1 MTGFLE
7 EHESKE
13 PICAINN
20 PVVIVCGAGKRCTDV
35 LRDIQT
41 WSKEKDGN
49 TAKLFAKHFKIVEQ
63 VKHLAKGRLKFLN
76 RVTNFFRKDICS
88 RRNSKQ
94 NRKANRRWLLEAEV
108 HCD

>member
-13 PICAINN
+13 PICAINS

-63 VKHLAKGRLKFLN
+63 VKHLAKGT
-76 RVTNFFRKDICS
+76 VDSNF
-88 RRNSKQ
+88 
-94 NRKANRRWLLEAEV
+94 
-108 HCD
+108 